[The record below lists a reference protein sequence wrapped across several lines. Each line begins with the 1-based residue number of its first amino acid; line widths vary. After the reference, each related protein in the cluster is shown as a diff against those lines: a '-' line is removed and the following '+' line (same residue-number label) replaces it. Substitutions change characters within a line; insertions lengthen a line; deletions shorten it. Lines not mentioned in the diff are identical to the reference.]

1 MLEQNSIQLQ
11 EPPDLESRMLQRL
24 QPRRKSQSDIDIY
37 FDSECV
43 PIAQNGTKVKDW
55 LWCWWNTHKGEY
67 PQMAAAARD
76 YLAIPASEVAVER
89 LFNKGRDLLA
99 VRRHS
104 MSAET
109 MRMLMLMGD
118 VYSNLN

>member
-37 FDSECV
+37 FDSESV
-43 PIAQNGTKVKDW
+43 PIAQNENKVKDW
-55 LWCWWNTHKGEY
+55 LWCRWNTHKGEY